1 MGCKPVGMDDLT
13 ASQLHALQNLSRKR
27 AGDEV
32 PFVNISDAR
41 ALTELGF
48 AERSREGW
56 DITPTGAAFL
66 ARQAPLESSDP
77 EAPEPPTDINTRR
90 QS

>member
-1 MGCKPVGMDDLT
+1 MDDLT
-13 ASQLHALQNLSRKR
+13 TSQLHALQNLSRKR
-27 AGDEV
+27 AGEDV

-56 DITPTGAAFL
+56 DITATGSAFL
-66 ARQAPLESSDP
+66 ARQAPLGSSESN
-77 EAPEPPTDINTRR
+77 APEPPTDINTRR
-90 QS
+90 ES

>member
-1 MGCKPVGMDDLT
+1 MDDLT

-27 AGDEV
+27 AGEEV
-32 PFVNISDAR
+32 PFVNIGDAR

-66 ARQAPLESSDP
+66 ARQAPLGSSDP
-77 EAPEPPTDINTRR
+77 ETPEPPTDINTRR
-90 QS
+90 ET

>member
-1 MGCKPVGMDDLT
+1 MDDLT
-13 ASQLHALQNLSRKR
+13 ANQLHALQNLSRKR
-27 AGDEV
+27 SGEDV
-32 PFVNISDAR
+32 PFVNIGDAR

-66 ARQAPLESSDP
+66 ARQAPLGSTEAD
-77 EAPEPPTDINTRR
+77 APEPPTDINARR
-90 QS
+90 ET

>member
-1 MGCKPVGMDDLT
+1 MDDLT
-13 ASQLHALQNLSRKR
+13 VSQLHALQNLARKR
-27 AGDEV
+27 GGEDV

-66 ARQAPLESSDP
+66 ARQAPLGSSAPD
-77 EAPEPPTDINTRR
+77 APEPPTDINAHRE
-90 QS
+90 S

>member
-1 MGCKPVGMDDLT
+1 MDDLT

-27 AGDEV
+27 AGEDV

-66 ARQAPLESSDP
+66 ARQAPLGSA
-77 EAPEPPTDINTRR
+77 EADDPEPPTDINTRR
-90 QS
+90 ET

>member
-1 MGCKPVGMDDLT
+1 MDDLT
-13 ASQLHALQNLSRKR
+13 TSQLHALQNLSRKR
-27 AGDEV
+27 AGEDV

-56 DITPTGAAFL
+56 DITSIGSAFL
-66 ARQAPLESSDP
+66 ARQAPLGSSETDD
-77 EAPEPPTDINTRR
+77 PEPPTDIKTRR
-90 QS
+90 AT

>member
-1 MGCKPVGMDDLT
+1 MDDLT

-27 AGDEV
+27 AGEEV

-41 ALTELGF
+41 VLTELGF

-56 DITPTGAAFL
+56 DITPTGAALL
-66 ARQAPLESSDP
+66 ARQTPLGSSDSD
-77 EAPEPPTDINTRR
+77 APEPPTDINTRR

>member
-1 MGCKPVGMDDLT
+1 MDDLT
-13 ASQLHALQNLSRKR
+13 ASQLHALQNLARKR
-27 AGDEV
+27 AGEGV

-56 DITPTGAAFL
+56 DITATGAAFL
-66 ARQAPLESSDP
+66 ARQAPLGSPESD
-77 EAPEPPTDINTRR
+77 APEPPTDIKTRR
-90 QS
+90 ES